1 MKSEASFTACLFP
14 NLLVNRRAN
23 TEAGDAM
30 IVAIR
35 TSLPTPPNKTHNP
48 ELKTQN
54 FLSCPARSAS
64 PGNLSPHSWGD
75 SSVGIAR
82 EERRGIRKR
91 KKRYAWLCVD
101 RIFYLGGPL

>member
-1 MKSEASFTACLFP
+1 MKSEASFTAYLFP

-23 TEAGDAM
+23 MEAGDAM

-35 TSLPTPPNKTHNP
+35 TSLPTPPAATHNP

-64 PGNLSPHSWGD
+64 PGNLSPHSWGTHLWGLPEK
-75 SSVGIAR
+75 SG
-82 EERRGIRKR
+82 EG
-91 KKRYAWLCVD
+91 
-101 RIFYLGGPL
+101 